1 MVRYYSAENY
11 SLEDWLNQ
19 ASDDLRTAQDYIN
32 KDENY
37 ARKNVCIHS
46 HQSIEKNLKAYLI
59 ANKVDI
65 PDSHNLEKLQG
76 MCEEIDGNFS
86 KVNSLNLR
94 NLTGLA
100 SDSRYPQFE
109 HEKKIITAA
118 DAKKAYN
125 SAVEINDFVL
135 NRIKEIDKEPDKTG
149 PEPDIDF

>member
-1 MVRYYSAENY
+1 MVKYYSSENY
-11 SLEDWLNQ
+11 SVEDWLNQ

-59 ANKVDI
+59 AKKVDI
-65 PDSHNLEKLQG
+65 PNSHNLEKLQK
-76 MCEEIDGNFS
+76 MCEEIDVNFS
-86 KVNSLNLR
+86 KINSSNLR

-100 SDSRYPQFE
+100 SDSRYPQLE
-109 HEKKIITAA
+109 HEKRIITAD

-135 NRIKEIDKEPDKTG
+135 NKIKEIDKEPDKS
-149 PEPDIDF
+149 PDLDIDF